1 MDYVLLVT
9 SKGIGKGDTI
19 LAEKLMYSYLYALCE
34 GGDSLP
40 SHILFLNEGV
50 KLVTEETS
58 VVPVLK
64 DLVEKGVTIYACGL
78 CLDYYN
84 LNDQVKVGE
93 IGNMYLNQDVMAK
106 AGNVITL
113 G

>member
-9 SKGIGKGDTI
+9 SKEFGMGDKI
-19 LAEKLMYSYLYALCE
+19 LGEKLMYSYFYSLSE
-34 GGDSLP
+34 GDVLP

-50 KLVTEETS
+50 KLTTEETPTIPILQS
-58 VVPVLK
+58 
-64 DLVEKGVTIYACGL
+64 LVDKGVTLYVCGL

-84 LNDQVKVGE
+84 LNKEIKVGE
-93 IGNMYLNQDVMAK
+93 IGNMYLNQEIMAQASK
-106 AGNVITL
+106 VITI